1 MKTGAQVTVSEKMHV
16 VKVPRLLSGVQ
27 MDKVEFKN
35 GEMVGPAV
43 RQAKILAAAT
53 PNRSSGFHL

>member
-1 MKTGAQVTVSEKMHV
+1 MKTGAQVTVSEKVPV
-16 VKVPRLLSGVQ
+16 VNVPRLLSGVQ
-27 MDKVEFKN
+27 MGKVEFKN

-43 RQAKILAAAT
+43 KQAILAAAT